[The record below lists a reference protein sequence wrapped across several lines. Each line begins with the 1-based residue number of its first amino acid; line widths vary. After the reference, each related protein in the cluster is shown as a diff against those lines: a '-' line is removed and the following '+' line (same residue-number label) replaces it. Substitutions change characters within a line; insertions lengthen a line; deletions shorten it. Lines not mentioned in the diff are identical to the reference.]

1 VQVFG
6 AKPLEDVMR
15 NLRSVLMSE
24 LEAAL
29 SQQVLLSATIYSIDL
44 EGKAKTCPVIETPRK
59 EVRGGV

>member
-1 VQVFG
+1 MVVFQCERPTVGVQVFG

-44 EGKAKTCPVIETPRK
+44 EK
-59 EVRGGV
+59 ERR